1 LTKVVIFGAAGATGR
16 ELVTQALAQG
26 HQVTAFVRT
35 PSKLSLTHPALTMAQ
50 GNVADAAA
58 VERAL
63 TARDAVLCTLG
74 AATPLRRE
82 MTLVTGVENI
92 VNAME
97 RSGPRRLIYLSFLGV
112 RGGREQLNLLGK
124 YLVAPLILRNVVA
137 DHEAKESIITRSS
150 LDWTIVRPARLTNGP
165 RTGVYRHGSDIRAA
179 SVVPMISRAD
189 VADFM
194 LQQLDS
200 RAYLREAPA
209 VMY

>member
-1 LTKVVIFGAAGATGR
+1 MKVVIFGAAGITGR
-16 ELVTQALAQG
+16 ELVTQALARG

-35 PSKLSLTHPALTMAQ
+35 PSKLGLTHPALIMVQ

-63 TARDAVLCTLG
+63 TRQDAVFCALG
-74 AATPLRRE
+74 AATPLRRDLP
-82 MTLVTGVENI
+82 LVTGVENI
-92 VNAME
+92 VRAME
-97 RSGPRRLIYLSFLGV
+97 RGGPRRLIYLSFLGV
-112 RGGREQLNLLGK
+112 RRGREQLSLLGK
-124 YLVAPLILRNVVA
+124 YVVAPLILRNVVA

-150 LDWTIVRPARLTNGP
+150 LDWTIVRPPRLSNGP
-165 RTGVYRHGSDIRAA
+165 RTGVYRHGSDVKAA

-194 LQQLDS
+194 LQQLAS
-200 RAYLREAPA
+200 RAYLHKAPA

>member
-1 LTKVVIFGAAGATGR
+1 MKVAIFGAAGATGR
-16 ELVTQALAQG
+16 ELVTQALAQR

-35 PSKLSLTHPALTMAQ
+35 PSKLGLTHPALTMVQ

-63 TARDAVLCTLG
+63 MGQDAVLCALG
-74 AATPLRRE
+74 AVTPVRRDL
-82 MTLVTGVENI
+82 TLVTGVENI
-92 VNAME
+92 VRAME

-112 RGGREQLNLLGK
+112 RGGREQLSLLGK
-124 YLVAPLILRNVVA
+124 YVVAPLILRNVVA

-150 LDWTIVRPARLTNGP
+150 LDWTIVRPPRLTNGP
-165 RTGVYRHGSDIRAA
+165 RTGFYRHGSDIKAA

-200 RAYLREAPA
+200 RAYLHKAPA
-209 VMY
+209 VMH